1 MFLPLPEED
10 FKVNLTDSKDL
21 ILQLLDMLPSMYA
34 SSANYDSAFVNVLRA
49 ASKIAQP
56 FGAKLLFFQFSP
68 QLANIPSLKPKNNP
82 SASERLDLLN
92 SSGTDFATTGND
104 LSH

>member
-21 ILQLLDMLPSMYA
+21 ILQLLDMLPFMYA